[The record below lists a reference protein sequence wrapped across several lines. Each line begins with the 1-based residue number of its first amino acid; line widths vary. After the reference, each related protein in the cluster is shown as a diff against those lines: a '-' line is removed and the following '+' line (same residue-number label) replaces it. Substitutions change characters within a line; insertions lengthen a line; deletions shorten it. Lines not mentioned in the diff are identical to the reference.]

1 MFLMRPHLLYL
12 HMRGYCVWF
21 ERLVDYFFSDVAMTQ
36 KSASGD
42 PPFALTRFLSWISL
56 ILIFVSIMLLALFIG
71 QTARE
76 TLLSRQQR
84 YSQFIVESLNQQIYR
99 RFTIPTLLAFGRI
112 ELQQPKQFERLNEVI
127 QSSILGQ
134 PVESLRVFDL
144 DKVVA
149 YSLDTPEV
157 GKTDMY
163 TDYVSFVLEQGRPSY
178 NIISVMTHAR
188 AFFFYELPPK
198 SFLLR
203 TVFPLRI
210 DTSFN
215 IFPEPADVEPD
226 GDSPVLGVIE
236 LTQDITQDY
245 HTVIRF
251 QWLILLTCLGTCL
264 VLFSILQFFIFK
276 AERIILERMEKM
288 RKLEADLHQ
297 HEKLASMGRV
307 IASIAHE
314 IRNPLGIISSSAEF
328 LIKRTPADDTSSRQ
342 ILKAMFDET
351 CRLSKTVNDFL
362 DFSRPRDLVY
372 GNVNVKALFDQAIGF
387 MENEIS
393 KSNVRIGNQ
402 IPPSLQ
408 VEGDKDL
415 LYRAVYNVLSNALQA
430 MDGSGKLR
438 IWSELDH
445 NTIEVHVLDSGPG
458 FSSDALQR
466 SMDPFFTTKDYG
478 TGLGLPIVN
487 TIITS
492 HGGQV
497 RLTNAPDGGAMVSF
511 TLPRTVN
518 V

>member
-1 MFLMRPHLLYL
+1 VYGLS
-12 HMRGYCVWF
+12 VW
-21 ERLVDYFFSDVAMTQ
+21 VDYFRPAFAARCAMTQ
-36 KSASGD
+36 KSASSD

-71 QTARE
+71 QSARE

-84 YSQFIVESLNQQIYR
+84 YSQFIVENLNQQIYR

-149 YSLDTPEV
+149 YSLETPEV
-157 GKTDMY
+157 GKPDMY
-163 TDYVSFVLEQGRPSY
+163 TDSVSFVLEQGRPAY
-178 NIISVMTHAR
+178 NILSAITHIK

-215 IFPEPADVEPD
+215 IFPENLTLEADMED
-226 GDSPVLGVIE
+226 DSPVLGVIE

-288 RKLEADLHQ
+288 RKLEAELHQ

-328 LIKRTPADDTSSRQ
+328 LINRTAEDTSSHQ
-342 ILKAMFDET
+342 ILQAMFDET

-362 DFSRPRDLVY
+362 DFARPRDLVY

-393 KSNVRIGNQ
+393 KNGVQIDLE
-402 IPPSLQ
+402 IPPVLQ

-430 MDGSGKLR
+430 MDGSGALR
-438 IWSELDH
+438 IWNETTDDF
-445 NTIEVHVLDSGPG
+445 IEVYVLDNGPG
-458 FSSDALQR
+458 FSADGLQR
-466 SMDPFFTTKDYG
+466 SMDPFFTTKDHG
-478 TGLGLPIVN
+478 SGLGLPIVN

-497 RLTNAPDGGAMVSF
+497 RLTNAPKGGALVSF
-511 TLPRTVN
+511 SLPRRD
-518 V
+518 